1 MMYPKLTNT
10 KYIQISFTG
19 LSHKEIL
26 YTITNT
32 SICVKNNMKSSRK
45 LIGTLIHRKTKGQS
59 DPTEIIV
66 NNQIYTTNSD
76 IVKQRNKYF
85 VNPLTPKISLELLL
99 VICLT
104 SRKMPIVLGTF
115 ACSSEKIIDP

>member
-10 KYIQISFTG
+10 KYIQISLTG

-32 SICVKNNMKSSRK
+32 SICVKNNMKSTRK
-45 LIGTLIHRKTKGQS
+45 LIGTLIHHKTKGQS
-59 DPTEIIV
+59 DPTKIIV
-66 NNQIYTTNSD
+66 NNQIYTTNFD
-76 IVKQRNKYF
+76 IVNQLNKYF

-99 VICLT
+99 VICF
-104 SRKMPIVLGTF
+104 KVIVILVWR
-115 ACSSEKIIDP
+115 I